1 MRVLYS
7 RRVRGA
13 PAGRDARPTPT
24 PQPDSRYPYPHLS
37 RLQES
42 YINVNATM
50 PDGMAPV
57 QREARRMSRIAD
69 AAQSIVEA
77 RPAARAPAR
86 AAPDT

>member
-1 MRVLYS
+1 
-7 RRVRGA
+7 
-13 PAGRDARPTPT
+13 
-24 PQPDSRYPYPHLS
+24 
-37 RLQES
+37 
-42 YINVNATM
+42 M